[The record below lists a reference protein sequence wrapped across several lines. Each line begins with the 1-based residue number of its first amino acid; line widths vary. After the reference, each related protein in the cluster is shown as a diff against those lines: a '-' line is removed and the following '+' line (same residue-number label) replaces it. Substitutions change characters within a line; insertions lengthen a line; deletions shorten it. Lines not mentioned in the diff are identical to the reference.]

1 MGAKKLE
8 LFNAIA
14 RRDSELGFVVSAPAR
29 IVILK
34 YLLEQQVINGPI
46 LLNVIPLNIKT
57 INQHIKVLERA
68 GLITGF
74 YVGKSYYWKL
84 NEQSLDDLG
93 KISWIFKN

>member
-8 LFNAIA
+8 VFNAIECRYA
-14 RRDSELGFVVSAPAR
+14 ALGFVVSAPTR

-34 YLLEQQVINGPI
+34 YLMEQQVINGPI
-46 LLNVIPLNIKT
+46 LLNVIPLNKKT

-68 GLITGF
+68 GLIIGF

-84 NEQSLDDLG
+84 NEQCLDDLG
-93 KISWIFKN
+93 KISWVFES

>member
-8 LFNAIA
+8 LFNAIE

-84 NEQSLDDLG
+84 NEQCLDDLG
-93 KISWIFKN
+93 KISWIFEN

>member
-8 LFNAIA
+8 LFNAIE

-29 IVILK
+29 IEILK

-84 NEQSLDDLG
+84 NEQCLDDLG
-93 KISWIFKN
+93 KISWIFEN